1 MKTSALY
8 ELLVNEW
15 VSKVICCADEEDEFG
30 FKKDYKET
38 RQKLEIS
45 LDEDGKKLL
54 NRCITLFHLKIE
66 HEYYLALISVLNIGV
81 KVGMDLQNAFIENE
95 DKIPL

>member
-45 LDEDGKKLL
+45 LDEDGKKL
-54 NRCITLFHLKIE
+54 
-66 HEYYLALISVLNIGV
+66 
-81 KVGMDLQNAFIENE
+81 
-95 DKIPL
+95 